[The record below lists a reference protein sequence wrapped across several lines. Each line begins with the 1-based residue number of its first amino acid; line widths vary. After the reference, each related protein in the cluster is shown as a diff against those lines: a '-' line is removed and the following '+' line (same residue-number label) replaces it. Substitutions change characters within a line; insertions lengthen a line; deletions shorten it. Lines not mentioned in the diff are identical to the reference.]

1 MHDWPYFPAK
11 AKVKRKPDGV
21 ENRDEIWQGL
31 ARESKAC
38 TMLNKPHCNP
48 NHSADRDAANAQ
60 PTCTHLV
67 TVEEGV

>member
-11 AKVKRKPDGV
+11 AKVKRKPGG
-21 ENRDEIWQGL
+21 RRGL
-31 ARESKAC
+31 GRESNVC
-38 TMLNKPHCNP
+38 TMLNKPHGNP